1 MHASVYPIVVAAG
14 VALLA
19 FGLLTNYAFCL
30 LGLIVLASG
39 LGGWIGE
46 LRHGSD

>member
-14 VALLA
+14 IALVA
-19 FGLLTNYAFCL
+19 FGLLTSYVFCL
-30 LGLIVLASG
+30 LGAVVFASG

-46 LRHGSD
+46 LRHEHD